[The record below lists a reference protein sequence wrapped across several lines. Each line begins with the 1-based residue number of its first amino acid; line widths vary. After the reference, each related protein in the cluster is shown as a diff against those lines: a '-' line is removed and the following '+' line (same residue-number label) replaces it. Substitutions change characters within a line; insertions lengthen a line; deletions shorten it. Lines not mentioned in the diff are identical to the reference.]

1 MRTQLFAE
9 KENIKENINSDS
21 FLKKQL
27 YGIEK
32 DAEVFL
38 KEPVRSLRYSDFKI
52 FYETGSRK
60 EYEYE
65 YFYHRRRLN
74 DFAILSAVYKDNSE
88 YFQHLQ
94 DAVWAVLDE
103 FTWALPAHIPFKSS
117 SEEIKTHID
126 LFAAET
132 AFTLAEISVLF
143 EGRFDKAV
151 EERIKY
157 EVRKRIIEPYLSGRK
172 NSWDELENNWS
183 AVCAGSVGSA
193 FLYLAEDSEIK
204 SVLPRLCNTL
214 NCYLA
219 GFGDDGACVEGL
231 NYWIYGFG
239 YFTYFAQLLYEY
251 TGGEENL
258 FENSKVRHIAMF
270 PQKIYFKNNKTVSF
284 SDCGNKFMHRYGLM
298 NFLAQKYDGVTV
310 PDNSSALNFDGDTCY
325 RFAHLIRDFVWR
337 GRTEKSEKTERSSFE
352 YFKDAQWYVK
362 TCGAYEFAAKAG
374 RNNESHNHNDV
385 GSFLLNVNGRSIITD
400 PGRGEYTADYFS
412 EKRYGYFAPSAL
424 AHSVPVINGNSQ
436 KEGEMRFG
444 KILEADNNRLVIEFE
459 KAYDDNSLQKLVRT
473 FEFFSDKIM
482 ITDNVKFNKDQNII
496 TEHFVFEEKP
506 EVFDDGLKAG
516 GIYMSYDTDIFNC
529 TISEKTFAANYD
541 TYKTVYTADLE
552 CMADMEKEIKFE
564 INLSGEDKDEQ

>member
-157 EVRKRIIEPYLSGRK
+157 EVRKRIIEPYLKGRK
-172 NSWDELENNWS
+172 NSWDELKNNWS
-183 AVCAGSVGSA
+183 AVCVGSVGSA
-193 FLYLAEDSEIK
+193 FLYLAEDSEVK
-204 SVLPRLCNTL
+204 AVLPRLFNTL
-214 NCYLA
+214 NCYLE

-258 FENSKVRHIAMF
+258 FENSKVRNIALF

-298 NFLAQKYDGVTV
+298 NFLAHKYNGVIV
-310 PDNSSALNFDGDTCY
+310 PDNSSAFDFDGDACY
-325 RFAHLIRDFVWR
+325 RFAHLIRDFVWH
-337 GRTEKSEKTERSSFE
+337 GRNEKTEKTEQNTFE

-412 EKRYGYFAPSAL
+412 EKRYEYFAPSAL

-473 FEFFSDKIM
+473 FEFFSDKII

-516 GIYMSYDTDIFNC
+516 DIYMRYDTDIFNC

-552 CMADMEKEIKFE
+552 CMADIEKEIKFE